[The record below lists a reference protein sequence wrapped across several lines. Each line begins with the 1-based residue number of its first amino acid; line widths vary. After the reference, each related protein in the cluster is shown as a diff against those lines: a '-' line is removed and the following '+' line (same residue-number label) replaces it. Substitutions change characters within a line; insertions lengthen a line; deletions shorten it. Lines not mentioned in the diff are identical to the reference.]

1 MKTSSISI
9 RRTAFANALIDA
21 GIDISK
27 DFFALSFSEI
37 DKVDKIRRMFG
48 YDGKNYLGRSKARQ
62 FYYAAQKGGR
72 V

>member
-1 MKTSSISI
+1 MKTNVAI
-9 RRTAFANALIDA
+9 RRTAFANALINE

-27 DFFALSFSEI
+27 DFFSLSFSEI

-48 YDGKNYLGRSKARQ
+48 YDGRNYLGRSKARQ
-62 FYYAAQKGGR
+62 FYYDAQKGGR